1 MVASCG
7 YHEPCLRGGRAACHR
22 WVYLGVWDWRTGPPA
37 QNGPTREGG
46 GVGQE
51 GQPPTESDTPPGQ
64 GPGPRRAGWVR
75 GREGPAPGR
84 VRAGLCPALSS
95 NTCVRPHTQHTHTL
109 THSHTLADSLPSHH
123 THTRAHTHIHTH
135 SHTAC
140 FHTTHTYTRTLT
152 HTHTHSHTACP
163 HTTHAPFPH
172 LLSETTLFRA
182 RWAAVGRSR
191 PPGSCPRGALEGPR
205 RSVRAGG
212 AASASTCRAR
222 PSGPRSPVSGV
233 YVHATAPASRP
244 GRTCPGG
251 GPLATDAPCSEASFA
266 PHGHPG
272 GGPWLCSEDL
282 TFPRPHAAET
292 TSFFLIEDK

>member
-1 MVASCG
+1 MEASG
-7 YHEPCLRGGRAACHR
+7 RRDSHQQSQIHPQARARGRRGLAGSEAER
-22 WVYLGVWDWRTGPPA
+22 
-37 QNGPTREGG
+37 
-46 GVGQE
+46 
-51 GQPPTESDTPPGQ
+51 GQPPAACVLACARPSAATP
-64 GPGPRRAGWVR
+64 V
-75 GREGPAPGR
+75 
-84 VRAGLCPALSS
+84 CD
-95 NTCVRPHTQHTHTL
+95 HTPNTHTL
-109 THSHTLADSLPSHH
+109 S
-123 THTRAHTHIHTH
+123 HIHTH
-135 SHTAC
+135 SHTRTHSQTAC
-140 FHTTHTYTRTLT
+140 PHTTRTHARTHTLTRTHTQLAFTPHT
-152 HTHTHSHTACP
+152 HIHSHAHTHLHTHSHTACP

>member
-1 MVASCG
+1 MSKAGSG
-7 YHEPCLRGGRAACHR
+7 LTPLRFRGRFLWISRAVSER
-22 WVYLGVWDWRTGPPA
+22 
-37 QNGPTREGG
+37 
-46 GVGQE
+46 
-51 GQPPTESDTPPGQ
+51 
-64 GPGPRRAGWVR
+64 GPGSLSQVGL
-75 GREGPAPGR
+75 PGR
-84 VRAGLCPALSS
+84 VGLEDRATCTKRPDTRGWRCRAGGTATNRVRYTPRPEPGAAEGWLGQRQRGASPRPRACWPVPGPQQQHLCA
-95 NTCVRPHTQHTHTL
+95 TTHPTH
-109 THSHTLADSLPSHH
+109 THSHTF
-123 THTRAHTHIHTH
+123 THTHTH

-140 FHTTHTYTRTLT
+140 FHTTHTHSHT
-152 HTHTHSHTACP
+152 HTHTHLHTHSHTACP